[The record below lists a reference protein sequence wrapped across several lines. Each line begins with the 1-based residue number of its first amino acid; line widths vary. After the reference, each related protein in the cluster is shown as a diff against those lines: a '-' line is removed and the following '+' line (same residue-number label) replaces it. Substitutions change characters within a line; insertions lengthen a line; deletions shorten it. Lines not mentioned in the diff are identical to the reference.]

1 MLAIATRLN
10 LLHFLI
16 RISLCCV
23 LATGVTLAQR
33 GGGARGG
40 GGFYGGG
47 VGGGMRGGYRGGGYV
62 GGSRGYGRYGGYRYG
77 GYRGYY
83 RGYRGYYRGY
93 YVPYWGWGWPYSDFD
108 FNLGYWPG
116 YEPYYADPYPYASD
130 VGYQSSPNVTVIYP
144 PDQSPVYAAI
154 ARSVVRE
161 SDQSAQEVRRDTAS
175 SSPTPPI
182 YLIAF
187 NDRVIRPA
195 VAYWVDGRTLHY
207 VTLDHQE
214 MQCSLDTL
222 DRALSLELNR
232 QRRVPFQLPAQ

>member
-1 MLAIATRLN
+1 MHL
-10 LLHFLI
+10 LI

-23 LATGVTLAQR
+23 LAAGVTLAQR

-40 GGFYGGG
+40 GGFHGGG
-47 VGGGMRGGYRGGGYV
+47 VSGGMRGDGYRGGGYG
-62 GGSRGYGRYGGYRYG
+62 GGSRGYGGYGGYRDGGYRYG

-83 RGYRGYYRGY
+83 RGYRGYYA
-93 YVPYWGWGWPYSDFD
+93 PYWGWGWPYSGFD
-108 FNLGYWPG
+108 FSLGYSPG
-116 YEPYYADPYPYASD
+116 YEPYDADPDPYASSA
-130 VGYQSSPNVTVIYP
+130 GYQPSPNVTVIYP
-144 PDQSPVYAAI
+144 PDQSPVYAPA
-154 ARSVVRE
+154 ARSVVPE

-175 SSPTPPI
+175 SSSTPPI

-187 NDRVIRPA
+187 NDGVIRPA

-222 DRALSLELNR
+222 DRALSLALNR
-232 QRRVPFQLPAQ
+232 KRDVAFQLPAQ